1 MPEEKLAEE
10 IVVQTILYTILKQL
24 GENDKSEP
32 LMQELKLRIEST
44 QPTSLAYAKSL
55 FTRLS
60 REDRISVFQAIKTP
74 AVRTILNSTFR

>member
-1 MPEEKLAEE
+1 MPEEKIAEE
-10 IVVQTILYTILKQL
+10 ILVQTILYTILKQL
-24 GENDKSEP
+24 GDNDASEP
-32 LMQELKLRIEST
+32 LMQELKLRIESS
-44 QPTSLAYAKSL
+44 QPTSLSYAKSL